1 MEELFNKA
9 MEFLASAE
17 GASVTI
23 AIVMDVVFRMVPS
36 KKPLSVL
43 HMIAKGAGLVGK
55 VLVKF
60 AEVSDK
66 VFPQK
71 LKGE

>member
-66 VFPQK
+66 VLPQK

>member
-9 MEFLASAE
+9 MEFLGSAQ
-17 GASVTI
+17 GASMTI
-23 AIVMDVVFRMVPS
+23 AIVMEFVFRLVPS
-36 KKPLSVL
+36 KKPLSIL

-60 AEVSDK
+60 AEVADSIL
-66 VFPQK
+66 PQK
-71 LKGE
+71 IKGE

>member
-23 AIVMDVVFRMVPS
+23 AIVMDVVFRMFPS

-43 HMIAKGAGLVGK
+43 HMIAKGAGLIGK

-66 VFPQK
+66 VLPQK